1 MSFAEVRFQHGDD
14 GLKGLHMRPT
24 GPARAAVAV
33 FPTFMNSTRGVETKA
48 RALVEQGFAVLI
60 GDFYGSRAPNSFEE
74 AFNEMGQLLADPAFF
89 RRRLSANLDALNQ
102 LEPDLPKLAIGF
114 CLGGK
119 AVLELARDG
128 HDLLA
133 VTSFHGLLETALPAT
148 SRIPARILVCHGDAD
163 SMVPRSHVMG
173 FWEEMDAAG
182 ASWHFHSYAGVEHG
196 FTNQLMFDGKPNPAY
211 DESADRQ
218 SWAAMLGLFDEVL
231 G

>member
-1 MSFAEVRFQHGDD
+1 MSFSEARFQHGDEE
-14 GLKGLHMRPT
+14 LVGLHMRPT

-33 FPTFMNSTRGVETKA
+33 FPTFMNSTRGVEAKA
-48 RALVEQGFAVLI
+48 RALADQGFAVLI
-60 GDFYGSRAPNSFEE
+60 GDFYGSHAPRNFEE
-74 AFNEMGQLLADPAFF
+74 AFNEMGRLLADPPFF

-133 VTSFHGLLETALPAT
+133 VTSFHGLLETAIPANGT
-148 SRIPARILVCHGDAD
+148 IPARILVCHGDAD

-173 FWEEMDAAG
+173 FWEEMDAAS

-196 FTNQLMFDGKPNPAY
+196 FTNQLMFDGSPNPAY